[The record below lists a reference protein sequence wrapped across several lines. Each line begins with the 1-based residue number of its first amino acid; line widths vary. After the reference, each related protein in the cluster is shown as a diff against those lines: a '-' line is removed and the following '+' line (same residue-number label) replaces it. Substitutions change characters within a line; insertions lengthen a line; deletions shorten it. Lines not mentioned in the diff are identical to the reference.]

1 MDPNHLKKAAA
12 FYGANIED
20 LQPAPGGNASE
31 VFFARLADKEFVL
44 RLIAPNEEITC
55 RTLQA
60 VQTWVRY
67 LGQAGGPVAAPCPA
81 LDGELVKKIDTPEGE
96 IAVCAVEK
104 APGRRAET
112 LPIESWTAEILQ
124 AVGEAAGCLHRLA
137 GSYQPASPE
146 LQRPPW
152 DQIGTCFRPEPI
164 PPDQNPILEKYQ
176 QVLEKVSSLP
186 RSPQDFGMIHAD
198 FHGANF
204 FIEPL
209 QNTITVFD
217 FDDCCLGWYVMDIS
231 MSLFDSLVLY
241 SGTDRQA
248 FAANYLKEFLKGYRR
263 EKPIS
268 TFWLEQIPNFLKLLE
283 IGVYSQ
289 VYRYYDPQEPHSW
302 VGKFMPGR
310 RERIL
315 EDIPYIELD
324 FSVFQD

>member
-1 MDPNHLKKAAA
+1 MDANHLKEAAA
-12 FYGANIED
+12 FYGASLED
-20 LQPAPGGNASE
+20 LQPASGGNASE

-44 RLIAPNEEITC
+44 RLIPPNDEITYQ
-55 RTLQA
+55 TLQA
-60 VQTWVRY
+60 VQAWVQY
-67 LGQAGGPVAAPCPA
+67 LGQSGGPAALPFPA
-81 LDGELVKKIDTPEGE
+81 LDGQLVKKIISPQGE

-104 APGRRAET
+104 APGQRAET
-112 LPIESWTAEILQ
+112 LPIKSWTAEILQ
-124 AVGEAAGCLHRLA
+124 AVGAAAGRMHRLA
-137 GSYQPASPE
+137 GSYQPASSE
-146 LQRPPW
+146 LQRPLW
-152 DQIGTCFRPEPI
+152 DQIGTCFRPEPM
-164 PPDQNPILEKYQ
+164 PPEQDPILEKYN

-204 FIEPL
+204 FIEPSH
-209 QNTITVFD
+209 NRITVFD

-241 SGTDRQA
+241 SGADRQA

-263 EKPIS
+263 EKPIT

-289 VYRYYDPQEPHSW
+289 VYRYYDPQEPDSW
-302 VGKFMPGR
+302 VGKFMSGR

-315 EDIPYIELD
+315 EDIPYIDLD
-324 FSVFQD
+324 FSAFQD